1 MVGGVISVISYI
13 CANMNKLIQHFTVI
27 YFALII
33 LIRMMAMPISLAEYA
48 LNKNFIAANLCENKN
63 SAVHCAGTC
72 FLGKKLARASDNE
85 NTQDHKGSVKLVITD
100 FFEQITQPSFGC
112 IHLSADHPIAVDT
125 QRKADHYSDNLFR
138 PPIA

>member
-1 MVGGVISVISYI
+1 
-13 CANMNKLIQHFTVI
+13 MNKLIQHGTVI

-33 LIRMMAMPISLAEYA
+33 LIRMMAMPITLAEYA
-48 LNKNFIAANLCENKN
+48 LNKSFIEANLCENRNK
-63 SAVHCAGTC
+63 SEIHCAGTC
-72 FLGKKLARASDNE
+72 FLGKKLARSSDNE

-112 IHLSADHPIAVDT
+112 SHLLADLPFTVYTKRIAN
-125 QRKADHYSDNLFR
+125 HHSDNLLR